1 MKKDNKSL
9 SLIVVVLLIG
19 LFSQSFGAIF
29 VKLADDVPPTMI
41 ATYRMLFS
49 SLLLI
54 CFFVLG
60 RRPFIFNQI
69 GKKEVGLSM
78 LSGFFVAMHFISW
91 IHSLQLTTVASSVM
105 IVNMNAI
112 FVGILAYLFFGEKQN
127 LLLTLSIITA
137 FTGCFILT
145 VGDNEFRGF
154 ILNKP
159 GIFLGNLLA
168 LCGALASS
176 FYLLIGSRVRARMNI
191 LPYITL
197 VYTSAA
203 LQLIMISSVAGLK
216 FTGYKTSSY
225 TYMLLMAIF
234 PQLIGHSTFNWAL
247 KYLKSSIV
255 AMAKMGEPIFATILA
270 YFFFA
275 EIVNFTQMI
284 GICLIF
290 IAIFIAFKKGT
301 NQ

>member
-1 MKKDNKSL
+1 
-9 SLIVVVLLIG
+9 
-19 LFSQSFGAIF
+19 
-29 VKLADDVPPTMI
+29 
-41 ATYRMLFS
+41 
-49 SLLLI
+49 
-54 CFFVLG
+54 
-60 RRPFIFNQI
+60 
-69 GKKEVGLSM
+69 M

-176 FYLLIGSRVRARMNI
+176 FYLLIGSRVRARMSI

-203 LQLIMISSVAGLK
+203 LQ

>member
-1 MKKDNKSL
+1 MKTDNKSL
-9 SLIVVVLLIG
+9 LLIISALLIG

-29 VKLADDVPPTMI
+29 TKLADDVPPTMI
-41 ATYRMLFS
+41 ATYRMLYS
-49 SLLLI
+49 SFLLI
-54 CFFVLG
+54 CFWGLRGCRFSL
-60 RRPFIFNQI
+60 NQI
-69 GKKEVGLSM
+69 RTKEIGLCL

-91 IHSLQLTTVASSVM
+91 IHSLQYTTVASSVM
-105 IVNMNAI
+105 IVNMNVI
-112 FVGILAYLFFGEKQN
+112 FVGIFAYLFFGEKQN
-127 LLLTLSIITA
+127 LLLTLSIIIA
-137 FTGCFILT
+137 FAGCFILT
-145 VGDNEFRGF
+145 VGDNDFRGF
-154 ILNKP
+154 VLNKP
-159 GIFLGNLLA
+159 GIFIGNLLA

-176 FYLLIGSRVRARMNI
+176 LYLLIGGRVRARVSI

-203 LQLIMISSVAGLK
+203 LQLIIISSVAGLK

-225 TYMLLMAIF
+225 AYMLLLALF

-247 KYLKSSIV
+247 KYIKSSIV

-275 EIVNFTQMI
+275 EIVNFTQMLGI
-284 GICLIF
+284 GLIF
-290 IAIFIAFKKGT
+290 IALFFAFKKGT